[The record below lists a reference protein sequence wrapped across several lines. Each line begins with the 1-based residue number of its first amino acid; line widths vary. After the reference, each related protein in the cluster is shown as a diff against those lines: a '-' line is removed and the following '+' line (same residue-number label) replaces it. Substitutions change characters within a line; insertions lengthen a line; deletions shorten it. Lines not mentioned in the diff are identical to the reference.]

1 MAARHACAVASKEH
15 EGARSRRGRRARS
28 GRLGRWN
35 RSLLGRHTCA
45 RAFGLVGPGL
55 PVGPNSASTCNFQSK
70 FEQLLCTE
78 AREFC
83 FFRGKQNLLRSA
95 KHSRTMIDTWT
106 PARLPHYRP
115 WFLKKSCLVF
125 ASGLDGQAHGP
136 DASGINQE
144 DKMRQ
149 NMDGSQLKTGRL
161 GTPHKWN
168 RRLC

>member
-1 MAARHACAVASKEH
+1 MR
-15 EGARSRRGRRARS
+15 ARSRQRSTRARGADAEGEHGAAGLDGGTDLCWGGTLARVHLDS
-28 GRLGRWN
+28 WGRVFPSVRI
-35 RSLLGRHTCA
+35 RHQLAIFKANLSNFCA
-45 RAFGLVGPGL
+45 QKLA
-55 PVGPNSASTCNFQSK
+55 NSV
-70 FEQLLCTE
+70 
-78 AREFC
+78 
-83 FFRGKQNLLRSA
+83 FFRGKQNRLRSA

>member
-1 MAARHACAVASKEH
+1 MR
-15 EGARSRRGRRARS
+15 ARSRQRSTRARGADAEGEHEAAGLEGGTDLCWGGTLARVHLDS
-28 GRLGRWN
+28 WGRVFPSVRI
-35 RSLLGRHTCA
+35 RHQLAIFKANLSNFCA
-45 RAFGLVGPGL
+45 QKLA
-55 PVGPNSASTCNFQSK
+55 NSVS
-70 FEQLLCTE
+70 
-78 AREFC
+78 
-83 FFRGKQNLLRSA
+83 FRGKQNRLRSA

>member
-28 GRLGRWN
+28 GRLGTWN

-83 FFRGKQNLLRSA
+83 FFRGKQNRLRSA

-106 PARLPHYRP
+106 PARLPCVPVAESHEAM
-115 WFLKKSCLVF
+115 VF
-125 ASGLDGQAHGP
+125 EEVVSSLASGLDGQARSRSGQV
-136 DASGINQE
+136 AS
-144 DKMRQ
+144 
-149 NMDGSQLKTGRL
+149 
-161 GTPHKWN
+161 
-168 RRLC
+168 RRRNETKY